1 MSWPD
6 CLLSPARDRLR
17 AILPSV
23 VQSSMTAAL
32 RSKDL
37 SRLQPQIGCEMVV
50 THIARGITIF
60 DKALSQAAN
69 QV

>member
-23 VQSSMTAAL
+23 VQNSMAAAL

-50 THIARGITIF
+50 TYIARGITIF

-69 QV
+69 HV